1 MLISILLPIL
11 PYNPKDGK
19 DKVHHI
25 DLINWRKILVLIAD
39 IMRLE
44 IASYANLQCQEM
56 KMV

>member
-25 DLINWRKILVLIAD
+25 DLINWKVSVLIAD